1 MLEKDVLLGSCVLGS
16 SMFARG
22 KGEEHWKQC
31 LKFTKQHIEMWHPL
45 VARGGKSGKGDQEHT
60 LMKIKFN
67 N

>member
-1 MLEKDVLLGSCVLGS
+1 
-16 SMFARG
+16 MFARG

-31 LKFTKQHIEMWHPL
+31 LKFTKQHVEMWHPL
-45 VARGGKSGKGDQEHT
+45 VARGGKSGKGDQEHA